1 MTRTLG
7 GLAPKAIQPAG
18 NSRLM
23 RKNRPANPS
32 PVADPTPVDEPEFP
46 DSRPPIGRSTAGDSE
61 NRTAPRPAAR
71 GTLKKVG
78 FYIDADDAARLRGA
92 SRFIPD
98 ELRAAGIDGFSALA
112 AKLIMDGLAEYE
124 RTYNEGK
131 PWPSLLP
138 GEELPRGRRVR

>member
-78 FYIDADDAARLRGA
+78 A